1 MLFCS
6 IRYVQMLSTLQEHV
20 SSLTAEG
27 AACREEVSEIA
38 ADFQTFQKCVKT
50 FAAGQVGTKPV
61 WPRLSLMGHGRVRQ
75 TRLCVE
81 FLGPAMCL
89 RQTAYAGADE
99 MCVLGVAACRSHPW
113 RLGTGRCR
121 AAWRP

>member
-1 MLFCS
+1 MLHSVDPHWLFCS
-6 IRYVQMLSTLQEHV
+6 FRYVQMLSTLQEHV

-61 WPRLSLMGHGRVRQ
+61 WPRLSLMPLYPVIALMGNGRGEQ

-81 FLGPAMCL
+81 RGQP
-89 RQTAYAGADE
+89 
-99 MCVLGVAACRSHPW
+99 CV
-113 RLGTGRCR
+113 
-121 AAWRP
+121 